1 MFIGGAVWRARLRH
15 LVTHADV
22 RNLVT
27 RVRGHV
33 TSSLACR
40 RHLTANETIFKI
52 YFLVS
57 DVMVFELPA
66 VSPQQALHDVAG
78 VGADVA
84 RPGRTRQPRAV
95 RHARDVRA
103 ARRLPLG
110 RKRGR
115 RVRHAPH
122 RKCARAR
129 RACGRAAAAVQLGVV
144 RVAAAGVRGGVRGG
158 LGVAAG
164 EEPVVLG
171 LRGPHSHDVS
181 LNEAQLE
188 RKSNDREGKLKL
200 QTAQSSLH

>member
-1 MFIGGAVWRARLRH
+1 MFIGGAVWRPRLRH

-33 TSSLACR
+33 APSLACS
-40 RHLTANETIFKI
+40 RHLTVNETRLKTYIFL
-52 YFLVS
+52 FQML
-57 DVMVFELPA
+57 A
-66 VSPQQALHDVAG
+66 ASPQQALHNVAG
-78 VGADVA
+78 VGANVA
-84 RPGRTRQPRAV
+84 RPGRARQPRAV

-103 ARRLPLG
+103 ARGLPLG

-122 RKCARAR
+122 RKRARAR

-144 RVAAAGVRGGVRGG
+144 GVAAAGVRGGVRGG

>member
-1 MFIGGAVWRARLRH
+1 M
-15 LVTHADV
+15 
-22 RNLVT
+22 
-27 RVRGHV
+27 
-33 TSSLACR
+33 
-40 RHLTANETIFKI
+40 
-52 YFLVS
+52 
-57 DVMVFELPA
+57 PA
-66 VSPQQALHDVAG
+66 ASPQQALHDVAG
-78 VGADVA
+78 VGANVA

-122 RKCARAR
+122 RKRARAR

-144 RVAAAGVRGGVRGG
+144 GVAAAGVRGGVRGG

-200 QTAQSSLH
+200 QTAQSSLHYSFNLTKFNFDLPLIVTLLEHHSSDR

>member
-1 MFIGGAVWRARLRH
+1 
-15 LVTHADV
+15 
-22 RNLVT
+22 
-27 RVRGHV
+27 
-33 TSSLACR
+33 
-40 RHLTANETIFKI
+40 
-52 YFLVS
+52 
-57 DVMVFELPA
+57 MVFELPA
-66 VSPQQALHDVAG
+66 ASPQQALHDVAG
-78 VGADVA
+78 VGANVA

-122 RKCARAR
+122 RKRARAR

-144 RVAAAGVRGGVRGG
+144 GVAAAGVRGGVRGG

-164 EEPVVLG
+164 EEPVVLC

-200 QTAQSSLH
+200 HKVHYTSFNLTEVVIPEFNFDLPLNVTFLVGASFI

>member
-1 MFIGGAVWRARLRH
+1 MFIGGAVCRARLRH

-78 VGADVA
+78 VGAYVA

-164 EEPVVLG
+164 EEPVVLC

-188 RKSNDREGKLKL
+188 RKSNDREWKLKL

>member
-1 MFIGGAVWRARLRH
+1 
-15 LVTHADV
+15 
-22 RNLVT
+22 
-27 RVRGHV
+27 
-33 TSSLACR
+33 
-40 RHLTANETIFKI
+40 
-52 YFLVS
+52 
-57 DVMVFELPA
+57 MVFELPA
-66 VSPQQALHDVAG
+66 ASPQQALHNVAG

-122 RKCARAR
+122 RKRARAR

-164 EEPVVLG
+164 EEPVVLC

-188 RKSNDREGKLKL
+188 RKSNDREVKGNSNCTKFITLVL
-200 QTAQSSLH
+200 I